1 MHCGM
6 TAVELY
12 KAVKIKKKKKKS
24 ISTSSMRD
32 ESHEP
37 KEYIVCDYIYIK
49 IKNRQN

>member
-12 KAVKIKKKKKKS
+12 KAVKIKKKKKG